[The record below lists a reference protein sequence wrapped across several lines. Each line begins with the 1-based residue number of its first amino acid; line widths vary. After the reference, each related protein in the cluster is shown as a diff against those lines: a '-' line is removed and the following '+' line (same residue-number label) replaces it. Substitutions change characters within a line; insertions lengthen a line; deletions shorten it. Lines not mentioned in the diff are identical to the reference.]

1 MRTTAIA
8 TVVLLL
14 GTVPSMAQSCDELWY
29 QRNLIYK
36 EAGYCF
42 KTAAAIKNFGNAG
55 CKFDDQADVPLSAR
69 DRAEVASI
77 KKMERAM
84 GCSQ

>member
-77 KKMERAM
+77 KKVERAM